1 MESTIKKIY
10 ADANGLVMFV
20 CQDCGK
26 VQKEQAQAYKG
37 IRGPVKIQC
46 KCGNAYD
53 VEIEFRRSCRKE
65 TRLDGIYSTAS
76 TPGNWVKMIVKD
88 LSMQGCKFETPKAN
102 LLNPDEEI
110 KIEFRLNNSKNS
122 LIRKRAIVRYVSNN
136 YVGCEF
142 KESVAAL
149 DPDLGFYLR
158 TL

>member
-1 MESTIKKIY
+1 MESTSKKIY

-26 VQKEQAQAYKG
+26 AQKEQAQAYKG
-37 IRGPVKIQC
+37 TRGPVKIQC
-46 KCGNAYD
+46 KCGNAYE
-53 VEIEFRRSCRKE
+53 VEIEFRKSCRKE
-65 TRLDGIYSTAS
+65 TRLDGVYSTS
-76 TPGNWVKMIVKD
+76 TSSNWGKMIVRD
-88 LSMQGCKFETPKAN
+88 LSMQGCKIETLNAS
-102 LLNPDEEI
+102 LLHRDEEI

-122 LIRKRAIVRYVSNN
+122 LIKKRAIVRYVSNI

-142 KESVAAL
+142 KESGASF